1 MSINKVLNL
10 KIYHIEN
17 IKENIKL
24 FSNYINIELV
34 YLDNNKV
41 ELIFKG
47 DNEEIY
53 SKEFFNYLII
63 YESRQSN

>member
-10 KIYHIEN
+10 EIYHIEN

-63 YESRQSN
+63 YESRQGN

>member
-10 KIYHIEN
+10 EIYHIEN

>member
-10 KIYHIEN
+10 EIYHIEN

-34 YLDNNKV
+34 YLDNNKIK
-41 ELIFKG
+41 LIFKG

-63 YESRQSN
+63 YESRLGN